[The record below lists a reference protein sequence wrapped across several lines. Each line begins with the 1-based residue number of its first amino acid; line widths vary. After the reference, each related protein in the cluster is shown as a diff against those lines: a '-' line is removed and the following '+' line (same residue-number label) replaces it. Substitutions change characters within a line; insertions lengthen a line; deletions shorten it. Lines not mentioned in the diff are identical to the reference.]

1 MSVLIETWHR
11 ILPLTPEAYDRFLD
25 FYARRVVEA
34 SRDYLEN
41 VGGWKFEEGDTN
53 CDICLYRYD
62 SVAQV
67 GETMASF
74 GADADYLK
82 EVNALF
88 SDIEIEET
96 RTLGMPIAI
105 ATDARL
111 DAVLDETPEVARRYF
126 RVERSLP
133 TLARSEALE
142 LFEVLVEAHEKQ
154 GSRRLVT
161 AFEPIV
167 GDVTKLMEIWVLPE
181 SASDPSHTRANIDP
195 GLLQRLAE
203 IAPEVS
209 GASMQPV
216 CYSRLT

>member
-1 MSVLIETWHR
+1 MSVFIETWHR

-34 SRDYLEN
+34 SREFLEN
-41 VGGWKFEEGDTN
+41 VGGWKFEQGDTN

-88 SDIEIEET
+88 ADIQIEET
-96 RTLGMPIAI
+96 RSLGTPIAS
-105 ATDARL
+105 ATDVRL
-111 DAVLDETPEVARRYF
+111 DAILDETPPAARRYF

-133 TLARSEALE
+133 TLARPEALA
-142 LFEVLVEAHEKQ
+142 LFDTLVAAHEKQ

-161 AFEPIV
+161 AFEPMV
-167 GDVTKLMEIWVLPE
+167 GDVTKLVEIWVLPE
-181 SASDPSHTRANIDP
+181 STSDPSHAHANIDP
-195 GLLQRLAE
+195 KLLQRLAE
-203 IAPEVS
+203 IAPEVT

-216 CYSRLT
+216 CYSRLG